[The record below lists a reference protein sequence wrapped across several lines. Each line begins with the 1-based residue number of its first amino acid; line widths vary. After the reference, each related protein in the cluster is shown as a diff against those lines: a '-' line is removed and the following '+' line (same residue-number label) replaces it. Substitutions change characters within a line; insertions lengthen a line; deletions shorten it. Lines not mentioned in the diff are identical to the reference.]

1 MGNSGEKRD
10 NMNNQIF
17 DPSAFKTT
25 EEALNALRTII
36 GSPEPLPR
44 HRLWGGADVMLSFR
58 PRPGDTE
65 SSFYPA
71 PRMVYTPHAR
81 ELSWLF
87 DSLRDAFAIES
98 LLDGCN
104 KIEFYGRL
112 ANAANAHLRKGGEI
126 TAAELCGAV
135 LDEAVKMYGEM
146 KNHTFEH
153 LLVAFNGEIADDLK
167 KEH

>member
-1 MGNSGEKRD
+1 MEKHV
-10 NMNNQIF
+10 F

-25 EEALNALRTII
+25 GEALDALRTIV
-36 GSPEPLPR
+36 GSPDPLPR
-44 HRLWGGADVMLSFR
+44 HRLWGGADVVISLR
-58 PRPGDTE
+58 ARPGDRK

-71 PRMVYTPHAR
+71 PRMVCTTHGH

-167 KEH
+167 KKN

>member
-1 MGNSGEKRD
+1 MENR
-10 NMNNQIF
+10 NF
-17 DPSAFKTT
+17 DPKTCKTT
-25 EEALNALRTII
+25 GEALDALRSIVV
-36 GSPEPLPR
+36 SPEPLPR
-44 HRLWGGADVMLSFR
+44 SSRPWGGADVVISFR
-58 PRPGDTE
+58 ARPGDGK

-71 PRMVYTPHAR
+71 PRMVCTIHGH

-167 KEH
+167 KKN